1 MKYSIM
7 EGKDRSESTN
17 PQPDKEITGN
27 STFQINSFL
36 EDNNQFLVETNK
48 LIGHYN
54 QGTRK
59 I

>member
-1 MKYSIM
+1 M